1 MKIVAYYRVSTTKQ
15 ERSGLGL
22 EAQQDALRRF
32 AEGRSAP
39 IIGQFTEIESGKINA
54 RPQLAAALAVCKLK
68 RATLVIAKLDRLSRK
83 VAFISGLMESGVPFL
98 AADIPDASPFELH
111 IRAAMAEEESRK
123 ISERT
128 KAALAVAKARG
139 VKLGTP
145 APPTDTS
152 AATAAHTAQAQAFA
166 EMIRPHVAALQE
178 EGFSLR
184 GIARRLNEEDIPTI
198 TGKRWQDTQVRNLLK
213 SKERDRTEAA

>member
-1 MKIVAYYRVSTTKQ
+1 MCR
-15 ERSGLGL
+15 
-22 EAQQDALRRF
+22 
-32 AEGRSAP
+32 
-39 IIGQFTEIESGKINA
+39 
-54 RPQLAAALAVCKLK
+54 LK

-83 VAFISGLMESGVPFL
+83 VAFISGLMESGVPFI

-145 APPTDTS
+145 APPTDTG
-152 AATAAHTAQAQAFA
+152 AATAARIAQAQSFA
-166 EMIRPHVAALQE
+166 DLLRPHVAALHE
-178 EGFSLR
+178 EGLSLR
-184 GIARRLNEEDIPTI
+184 GIARRLNEEQIPTI
-198 TGKRWQDTQVRNLLK
+198 TGRRWQDTQVRNLLK
-213 SKERDRTEAA
+213 RSATEQ